1 MKIPK
6 ITTIRS
12 KYRVY
17 AYKAGF
23 TILPQ
28 TNGLY
33 NVFDNKMGYTTH
45 KNRNM
50 TEIVQIII
58 DELHM
63 KEYNRKNRSSVVGA
77 WQSVKYLVLLKT

>member
-6 ITTIRS
+6 ATTIRS

-45 KNRNM
+45 RNRNM
-50 TEIVQIII
+50 TEIVQIIV
-58 DELHM
+58 DGLNM
-63 KEYNRKNRSSVVGA
+63 KEYNRKNRSSVVVG
-77 WQSVKYLVLLKT
+77 